1 MKNKVVWVMAIS
13 ILIFTVFVGGMSNLR
28 DKGVF
33 YLEDIEGQR
42 EYLSLFPLEG
52 VTGDGTHAFKFRLED
67 GELSAK
73 FYPIGAEQ
81 VRNQFFAERAGVKG
95 LKKYSYDY
103 YNSIFQSDINSYAD
117 SAPSQDAALQKKEE
131 VHQETVEKG
140 YFTIEDFLKGETI
153 ISDKIDVYLNLWG
166 GENGGEARIKT
177 GMTIQDKDY
186 YYTRGYR
193 DNTENYATYSS
204 FDELGMQT
212 YCVKRGD
219 AYYILVGSKRNCKGE
234 TSLYRIRDDGL
245 KVPQVPYEDPG
256 VYSREERGEAEVLRS
271 FPVDATNQV
280 IGMFAVGENSL
291 GIFRV
296 ENEALLFE
304 IYDLEGNLKAQDLLL
319 EEQSQKIDQTEAE
332 VTVWDDGSVSIY
344 FKMYDVVEKEENS
357 QVWEC
362 LIDGI
367 YQVDEKGL
375 KRLKCFGESGGKLL
389 SVCRNNLVLDVYM
402 EFNEEMKIP
411 YNYNYDVYISITNGD
426 TGGVLYQGVFQTDY
440 AEDSLKNFSAF
451 NIAKNAIYLEEAMK
465 TQYMDSIIGQRQRQ
479 ISDVVPINGRGQSI
493 WWR

>member
-1 MKNKVVWVMAIS
+1 
-13 ILIFTVFVGGMSNLR
+13 
-28 DKGVF
+28 
-33 YLEDIEGQR
+33 
-42 EYLSLFPLEG
+42 
-52 VTGDGTHAFKFRLED
+52 
-67 GELSAK
+67 
-73 FYPIGAEQ
+73 
-81 VRNQFFAERAGVKG
+81 
-95 LKKYSYDY
+95 
-103 YNSIFQSDINSYAD
+103 
-117 SAPSQDAALQKKEE
+117 
-131 VHQETVEKG
+131 
-140 YFTIEDFLKGETI
+140 
-153 ISDKIDVYLNLWG
+153 
-166 GENGGEARIKT
+166 
-177 GMTIQDKDY
+177 
-186 YYTRGYR
+186 
-193 DNTENYATYSS
+193 
-204 FDELGMQT
+204 
-212 YCVKRGD
+212 
-219 AYYILVGSKRNCKGE
+219 
-234 TSLYRIRDDGL
+234 
-245 KVPQVPYEDPG
+245 
-256 VYSREERGEAEVLRS
+256 
-271 FPVDATNQV
+271 VDATNQV